1 MSVKYRRLINGD
13 YSFGRNNG
21 DFLTGI
27 DAVSQA
33 IRTRLLLLK
42 GEWWEDTEQ
51 GLPLFQ
57 SILGQYETQ
66 PIDLLVQDTYKNR
79 TYSVSCTVDTKYGQA
94 YLEVT
99 L

>member
-66 PIDLLVQDTYKNR
+66 PIDLLVQDTISN
-79 TYSVSCTVDTKYGQA
+79 TKD
-94 YLEVT
+94 VI
-99 L
+99 